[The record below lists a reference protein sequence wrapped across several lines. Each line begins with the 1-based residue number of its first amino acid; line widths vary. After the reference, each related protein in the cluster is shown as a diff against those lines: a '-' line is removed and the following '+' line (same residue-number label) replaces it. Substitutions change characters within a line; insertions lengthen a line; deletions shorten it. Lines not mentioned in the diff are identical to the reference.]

1 MGSNAEQK
9 SVWSSNP
16 DAPPSGWT
24 ADASV
29 TRGGPRVPLGALLHN
44 LQDGAQ
50 LSEVLKWLR
59 EVIRGLARAGLEH
72 AAGRR
77 NN

>member
-1 MGSNAEQK
+1 M
-9 SVWSSNP
+9 
-16 DAPPSGWT
+16 
-24 ADASV
+24 
-29 TRGGPRVPLGALLHN
+29 PLAALLHN